1 MTEDEMRWLDGITH
15 SMDMSLSKLREL
27 VMDREAWCAVVHG
40 VAKSWTWLSG
50 WTELNAYFEKISF
63 VIFVKNIIHM
73 IERGVKFFLIDF
85 INDNSFRPMVASIGI
100 IIDFNINFQKLGSL
114 ALFIEQKLA

>member
-1 MTEDEMRWLDGITH
+1 
-15 SMDMSLSKLREL
+15 MDMSLSKLREL

-63 VIFVKNIIHM
+63 IIFVKNIIHM